1 MPFEHTAHNYSQM
14 RYTSTERMKRKARKS
29 TALIVQHVK
38 KHTEL
43 NALLL
48 NKNKTPNSQL
58 STPSSSTF
66 PSLLCH
72 KRRGRKDQFITTLG
86 LLHTYPGGHARDR
99 STPPI
104 LPIKHCFKQSIPPP
118 PPSLPPS
125 VLPKLRNSHPVCL
138 SPMIS
143 SLCPLPMGTKL
154 STALMPVCM
163 GSRTEIRGMMPGALV
178 PTRALLSV
186 TIGPYNEEED
196 IQTYNYCSGCTGLC
210 QVVCRE

>member
-1 MPFEHTAHNYSQM
+1 M
-14 RYTSTERMKRKARKS
+14 RYISTERMKRKARKS
-29 TALIVQHVK
+29 TALIVLHVN

-43 NALLL
+43 NTLLL
-48 NKNKTPNSQL
+48 NKTKPQTHNFQPPYQH
-58 STPSSSTF
+58 F

-72 KRRGRKDQFITTLG
+72 RRRGKGHFNTTIG
-86 LLHTYPGGHARDR
+86 LLRTYPGGHARDM

-104 LPIKHCFKQSIPPP
+104 LPIKHCFKQGCIPSPL
-118 PPSLPPS
+118 PSPLPPS
-125 VLPKLRNSHPVCL
+125 VVPKLCISDPVCL

-196 IQTYNYCSGCTGLC
+196 IQLLLRLYWLC
-210 QVVCRE
+210 KVVCRE